1 MPLSK
6 QSISQAFIK
15 TYEQSCHCGES
26 AHPPTIWPGFD
37 FLTHRYMWP
46 EFVASLLCSE
56 MFSPE
61 YSSFALSSKT
71 SNRFYLMIQFDF

>member
-6 QSISQAFIK
+6 QSISQAIKK

-56 MFSPE
+56 MFSLNTPVLP
-61 YSSFALSSKT
+61 FHQKPAIA
-71 SNRFYLMIQFDF
+71 FI